1 MTTTKTSSDT
11 LAILYGHG
19 DLSTLEKYSTMMATW
34 NIHEETQTKALPI
47 KPSSSVV
54 QDFCFSH
61 NGSILATLLR
71 DDSSSDDSSG
81 NKVSLIHA
89 PTKSIYENFTWNH
102 ASSNLSA
109 DDHYQPVNVSFG
121 NKSRY
126 LLVSERSKK
135 SNKLSV
141 LDVKKGG
148 TVLRKFS
155 SPVISSSVSAAAN
168 TSAVRQAGFDPTD
181 TYIASMACDKLA
193 MYNLKA
199 GTLDYT
205 CLPSGKGGEELFQN
219 FQFSPHEH
227 HLVAASTNRG
237 SLHLYNIANKAVA
250 VKAGNNNV
258 NVGSSNVVQPYCSF
272 RCKSNMDDS
281 SSSVTD
287 ISFAPGNAKL
297 ASTCDTNG
305 KVQFYDVTNQRE
317 VPGFQVDGGTSVMS
331 MSFHQVEWKICAV
344 GLGDGRVLLYDLR
357 NLQRGPIRCTQCFG
371 SNHNAKHQRGIV
383 WKVRFPKSKSGM
395 SVNKVGAAAAITK
408 PVGQSML
415 KYYRP
420 NVPLQSTYA
429 NEDLTKVDKTV
440 IMTSSNDIHYPSIK
454 SSPSR
459 ANKALSPISP
469 PTISTVRSPFRGNAE
484 RSPSRRIQKTDGSP
498 NALDS
503 APASSSSPQSQ
514 QSRQDEGAM
523 YQSDNDDIR
532 KGKVTKDITLQKEKE
547 AISLGS
553 PNFGPD
559 LSPISKSSEFNL
571 SPTLKYQFKVS
582 SLSTVNTYKAKP
594 SPAEKN
600 GSLNNDLEKGT
611 KSSVSP
617 LLNNL
622 KKDSRVYTNNYK
634 HVASTQTI
642 PAHQNSAHQSPDQ
655 LKGSEVANKVIITH
669 FIFVI
674 SYETLTLV

>member
-1 MTTTKTSSDT
+1 MTTTKASSDT

-19 DLSTLEKYSTMMATW
+19 DLNSLEKYSTMMATW

-54 QDFCFSH
+54 QDCCFSH

-71 DDSSSDDSSG
+71 DDSDGSG

-102 ASSNLSA
+102 ANSNLSV

-126 LLVSERSKK
+126 LLVSERSKE

-168 TSAVRQAGFDPTD
+168 ISAVRQAGFDPTD
-181 TYIASMACDKLA
+181 TYIASMTYGKLA
-193 MYNLKA
+193 MYNLKT

-205 CLPSGKGGEELFQN
+205 CLPSGIGGEELFQN

-227 HLVAASTNRG
+227 HLVAVSTNRG

-250 VKAGNNNV
+250 VRAGNNNV

-305 KVQFYDVTNQRE
+305 LVQFYDVKNQKE

-357 NLQRGPIRCTQCFG
+357 NLQRGPIRSTQCFS
-371 SNHNAKHQRGIV
+371 SNQNAKRQRGLV
-383 WKVRFPKSKSGM
+383 WKVRFSKSKSGM
-395 SVNKVGAAAAITK
+395 SMNKGGAATAIRK

-415 KYYRP
+415 NYHRP
-420 NVPLQSTYA
+420 NVPLQSTYP
-429 NEDLTKVDKTV
+429 NEELTKVDKTV
-440 IMTSSNDIHYPSIK
+440 IMTSSNDNHYPSIK

-459 ANKALSPISP
+459 ANKASSSPSSS
-469 PTISTVRSPFRGNAE
+469 PTISTIRSPFRGNAE
-484 RSPSRRIQKTDGSP
+484 RSPTRRIQKTDGFPIS
-498 NALDS
+498 DS
-503 APASSSSPQSQ
+503 APASSSSLQSQ
-514 QSRQDEGAM
+514 QSRQNEGAM

-532 KGKVTKDITLQKEKE
+532 KGKVTKDITLQKERE
-547 AISLGS
+547 AISFGS

-559 LSPISKSSEFNL
+559 LSPISKSSEFDL
-571 SPTLKYQFKVS
+571 SPTIKHQYKAS
-582 SLSTVNTYKAKP
+582 SLSIANTYNAKP
-594 SPAEKN
+594 STAEKN
-600 GSLNNDLEKGT
+600 GSVNNDLERVS
-611 KSSVSP
+611 KSSISLP
-617 LLNNL
+617 SNNM
-622 KKDSRVYTNNYK
+622 KKDSREYTDDHK

-642 PAHQNSAHQSPDQ
+642 RSYQNSAHQSPDQ
-655 LKGSEVANKVIITH
+655 LKGSEVANKVIIIH
-669 FIFVI
+669 LLFCYII
-674 SYETLTLV
+674 R